1 MNQHAY
7 TAGLQ
12 SRLHAGV
19 ATHRVDE
26 ALALLHLL
34 FKRFDGQLVLR
45 LWQDLRR

>member
-7 TAGLQ
+7 TAG
-12 SRLHAGV
+12 LHAGV

-26 ALALLHLL
+26 ALTLLALLHLL

-45 LWQDLRR
+45 L